1 MEVKSESSL
10 YKSSRFLSPESLAK
24 EYFEDHSNSLESPPS
39 KFLKDSANLLNCE
52 EKTEAGILK
61 SLNKR
66 ISMGVPYTSIGKD
79 LIAVNCDYP
88 GSWYFNKE
96 VKSNNMKSKPH
107 PYNISLNA
115 YSKLKESHENQVITT
130 LGVCGSGK
138 TFNAIHVLD
147 HLIQISTEDF
157 ICGEDICLS
166 LFENMHKSI
175 QLLHIMAS
183 VCKKRNLE
191 STTCALDV
199 KVMFDSSFRC
209 TGGSVTASLIDFSL
223 PCPKKGRTYQMLHS
237 LMYCDPNTIK
247 ILGLSP
253 KLPSRIFDCIASDL
267 NFRIFDTEVNQR
279 FFECLNFLDVSLSE
293 KKSFL
298 EVLTSVI
305 NLYEIDF
312 VRKGP
317 SLEPKNRWVLRK
329 ICKSLGMAEATFTE
343 KFLIFPTKDE
353 CESRCRDLARFLYS
367 KAFDW
372 LGSKVNKKLKRVSEF
387 IIEQRKQF
395 QSCNSSVQGAGED
408 FSSKF
413 SINILD
419 FPGFNKEK
427 TLGGLIK
434 NLAFE
439 SLNYYCSGN
448 YLKLLQQLKT
458 EKILVQG
465 MKESKCKQ
473 VIEFFLQNTSTL
485 ASLFAADKE
494 FKQEWSK
501 VRKEA
506 DGLVLRFVDEDL
518 FDVEFTN
525 GVVRYSL
532 KSLRTQATQI
542 FFNEFNESVAAASSL
557 EILARK
563 GRKAATRL
571 EEVFTKSLRKILF
584 PYLDQTPFVIYCL
597 KSESK
602 AINRNSLKFLR
613 NTTVFPNL
621 IWNWF
626 GFSHWLRAGDVA
638 KELGIEGANIS
649 QVKQEL
655 MKKFNW
661 KNVQTS
667 QNFILLKTSQMNEF
681 KGLINKGFKT
691 TESTISDISMSLSL
705 FSLSPDLDF
714 NYTIHEDSTHRSAQ
728 ASVPTS
734 IPHPFSYIDID
745 KLQDD
750 SDLLTQATSKSK
762 TSLNTSFNDS
772 LILMRPNSSPQVLRT
787 VNYKMVDYSNIEDKI
802 ETIQRLWRGH
812 RDREYTRALK
822 HLHYKAKLIQSAWR
836 GFNVRKNFGPV
847 LVYQKAAFVI
857 QKYWKLFCLRRKIA
871 ARVIQR
877 WFRFVVYRNQQRNL
891 AKLGYVSSKKMVQEG
906 LSKYEGKLKKKIEKK
921 IGSGKTDSIREETK
935 TKLDGLRS
943 RNLVIKKNLSG
954 SGSGSG
960 LRNEEK
966 NTANS
971 FKYLESPSA
980 TPSESQA
987 SSARQTQGKLQAKA
1001 GRSGKSN
1008 SSSFV
1013 QHSVQSYSSGPN
1025 SKFTPT
1031 LSKLSQYLAREKYS
1045 QFSELSVLDR
1055 FKILEANRVEKI
1067 HKMRQ
1072 EKLETETFT
1081 HVPTVHKNE
1090 NIRNSFA
1097 ERQEKY
1103 LKNAKA
1109 KIEMLSKVKIDEKD
1123 KDKDK
1128 DKDKGI
1134 EREKIGRRFDGKEAS
1149 RSPDQVVNE
1158 LNRWAKL
1165 RDKKIE
1171 VERQKKVEKEESE
1184 MGDYRVG
1191 ENSLLYSTLKKFRL
1205 EKGKEEDRRERK
1217 DNSPYWP
1224 RDS

>member
-1 MEVKSESSL
+1 MEVKPEPSHS
-10 YKSSRFLSPESLAK
+10 KSSKFLSPESLAR
-24 EYFEDHSNSLESPPS
+24 EYFEEQPASSESPS
-39 KFLKDSANLLNCE
+39 TKFLKDSANLLNCE
-52 EKTEAGILK
+52 ERTEAGLLK

-66 ISMGVPYTSIGKD
+66 ISMGVPYTSVGKD

-107 PYNISLNA
+107 PYNISLSA
-115 YSKLKESHENQVITT
+115 YTKLKESHENQVITT

-138 TFNAIHVLD
+138 TFNTIHVLD

-157 ICGEDICLS
+157 ICGEDVCLS

-199 KVMFDSSFRC
+199 KVTFDSSFRC

-223 PCPKKGRTYQMLHS
+223 PCPKKGRTFHMLHA
-237 LMYCDPNTIK
+237 LMYCDPNTLK
-247 ILGLSP
+247 VLGLSP
-253 KLPSRIFDCIASDL
+253 KLPLKVFDCVASDL
-267 NFRIFDTEVNQR
+267 NFRIFDTEINQR
-279 FFECLNFLDVSLSE
+279 FFECLNFLDVSLAE

-317 SLEPKNRWVLRK
+317 ALEPKNRWVLRK
-329 ICKSLGMAEATFTE
+329 VCKSLGIAEAAFTD
-343 KFLIFPTKDE
+343 KFLGFGSKDE
-353 CESRCRDLARFLYS
+353 CEARCRDLARFLYS
-367 KAFDW
+367 RAFDW
-372 LGSKVNKKLKRVSEF
+372 LASKVNKRLRRVSEL
-387 IIEQRKQF
+387 IIEQRRQF
-395 QSCNSSVQGAGED
+395 QSCSSAQGAAED
-408 FSSKF
+408 YGSKF
-413 SINILD
+413 AVNILD

-439 SLNYYCSGN
+439 SLNYYCSGS
-448 YLKLLQQLKT
+448 YIKLLQQLKT
-458 EKILVQG
+458 EKISVQG

-485 ASLFAADKE
+485 ASLFAGDKE
-494 FKQEWSK
+494 FRSEWGK
-501 VRKEA
+501 ARTEA
-506 DGLVLRFVDEDL
+506 DGQGFRFLDEDL
-518 FDVEFTN
+518 FEVEFTN

-532 KSLRTQATQI
+532 RSLRAQATQI
-542 FFNEFNESVAAASSL
+542 FFNDFNAGVAALSNL
-557 EILARK
+557 DLL
-563 GRKAATRL
+563 GRKARRPGSRL
-571 EEVFTKSLRKILF
+571 EEVLTASLRKILF

-638 KELGIEGANIS
+638 KELGIEGASTS
-649 QVKQEL
+649 QIKQEL
-655 MKKFNW
+655 MRRFNW
-661 KNVQTS
+661 KSVQTS
-667 QNFILLKTSQMNEF
+667 QNFVLLKSSQMNEF
-681 KGLINKGFKT
+681 KGLISKACKN
-691 TESTISDISMSLSL
+691 TESTLSDISMSLSL

-714 NYTIHEDSTHRSAQ
+714 NYTVHEDSTRRSVP
-728 ASVPTS
+728 ASAPTS
-734 IPHPFSYIDID
+734 IQHPFSYIDID

-772 LILMRPNSSPQVLRT
+772 LILMRPNSSPQVLRS
-787 VNYKMVDYSNIEDKI
+787 VNYKMINYTNIEDKV

-812 RDREYTRALK
+812 RDREYSRALR
-822 HLHYKAKLIQSAWR
+822 HLHAKARLIQSAWR
-836 GFNVRKNFGPV
+836 GFIVRKNFGPV

-857 QKYWKLFCLRRKIA
+857 QKHWRLFCLRKKIA

-877 WFRFVVYRNQQRNL
+877 WYRLIVCRNQQRNL
-891 AKLGYVSSKKMVQEG
+891 SKLGYVSSKKMVQDG
-906 LSKYEGKLKKKIEKK
+906 LSKYEGQLKKKIDKR
-921 IGSGKTDSIREETK
+921 IGKGKPGPIREETRAA
-935 TKLDGLRS
+935 LDGLRS
-943 RNLVIKKNLSG
+943 KNLVMKKTFSG
-954 SGSGSG
+954 SV
-960 LRNEEK
+960 LRNEGK
-966 NTANS
+966 VLHGSLLHAQ
-971 FKYLESPSA
+971 PA
-980 TPSESQA
+980 PDGPSESPG
-987 SSARQTQGKLQAKA
+987 SAAQTQGRAD
-1001 GRSGKSN
+1001 RSRSPKSN

-1013 QHSVQSYSSGPN
+1013 QHSVQSYGSAAS

-1031 LSKLSQYLAREKYS
+1031 LSKLSRYLAREKYS
-1045 QFSELSVLDR
+1045 QFSELSILDR

-1109 KIEMLSKVKIDEKD
+1109 KIETLSKVKKE
-1123 KDKDK
+1123 
-1128 DKDKGI
+1128 
-1134 EREKIGRRFDGKEAS
+1134 EREREREGERTGQRLPGREVS
-1149 RSPDQVVNE
+1149 RSPDQVVKE

-1171 VERQKKVEKEESE
+1171 IERQKKVEKEESE
-1184 MGDYRVG
+1184 MGDFRVG
-1191 ENSLLYSTLKKFRL
+1191 ENSLLYSTLKKFRQ
-1205 EKGKEEDRRERK
+1205 EKGKEEDRKERK